1 MEPSF
6 VLIQIADVVRALQ
19 GTIQHHL
26 YGLSGPS
33 SGHVAGVGGGRDLS

>member
-6 VLIQIADVVRALQ
+6 VIIHIAAVVRALQ

-26 YGLSGPS
+26 YGLSGLS
-33 SGHVAGVGGGRDLS
+33 SGHVSGGEGGRDLS